1 MDCDKF
7 GIIFSEEGRWIYH
20 RECLNIV
27 NINKPPVWYKG
38 NDKEWIEDIT
48 SYAIIYPVEWEV
60 IYKEY
65 CYLVQTKY
73 KEVNQNREL
82 EFRELEFRRSE
93 DGYLR
98 KIGEKD
104 IYLAIHLRIKKKDA
118 VKMAEKI
125 CSYPIMGY
133 YSYLQY
139 CTFSNEKKLEYLNI
153 LFVLILDRIIYGGGD
168 KKMLQGI
175 YFRSS
180 YEDCEFE
187 GNEIFVDVLGNTYCV
202 L

>member
-1 MDCDKF
+1 MDFDKF
-7 GIIFSEEGRWIYH
+7 GIIFSDEDRWEYH

-27 NINKPPVWYKG
+27 NINKPPDWYRG
-38 NDKEWIEDIT
+38 NCKNWIEDIT
-48 SYAIIYPVEWEV
+48 SYISIYPREWQAL
-60 IYKEY
+60 YKEY

-73 KEVNQNREL
+73 KEVNQSNEL
-82 EFRELEFRRSE
+82 EFERSE

-98 KIGEKD
+98 KIGEDD
-104 IYLAIHLRIKKKDA
+104 IYLVLHLSIKKKAA
-118 VKMAEKI
+118 VRMAEKI

-139 CTFSNEKKLEYLNI
+139 CSLSNEKKREYLNI
-153 LFVLILDRIIYGGGD
+153 LSALILDRIIYEGGD
-168 KKMLQGI
+168 MAMLQGV

-180 YEDCEFE
+180 YDDSDFW
-187 GNEIFVDVLGNTYCV
+187 GDEIYIDVLNDTYCV